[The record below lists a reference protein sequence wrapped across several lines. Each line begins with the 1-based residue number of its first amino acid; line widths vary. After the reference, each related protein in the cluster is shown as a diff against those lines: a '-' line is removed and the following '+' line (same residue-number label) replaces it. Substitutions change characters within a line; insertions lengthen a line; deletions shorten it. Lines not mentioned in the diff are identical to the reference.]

1 MEFPRAE
8 EISELRL
15 DSVEVVGAKTS
26 EMCFVDEL
34 SAEIFLLAA
43 TVVADGSEEDSD
55 KADDVIV
62 LTSVDVSRRM
72 NLPHWTVTSWSG
84 STAAD
89 NKIQHAV
96 VRVRG
101 ARGAQPPM
109 LRQISES
116 ANRNKQ

>member
-8 EISELRL
+8 AISELRL

-62 LTSVDVSRRM
+62 LTSVDVPRRM

-89 NKIQHAV
+89 NKTP
-96 VRVRG
+96 R
-101 ARGAQPPM
+101 
-109 LRQISES
+109 
-116 ANRNKQ
+116 